1 MNSANL
7 SVANDFTPFPFG
19 RTPAD
24 GENSAERF
32 RDEFLLPKLRQ
43 GATVVVNLDGVLG
56 GLSSSFLEEVFG
68 GLVRKHGF
76 APSELKKVL
85 KITCSEIPS
94 LVDRCWSYVN
104 EAGDT

>member
-7 SVANDFTPFPFG
+7 SVAKDFTPFPFG

-32 RDEFLLPKLRQ
+32 RDEFLLPKLRK
-43 GATVVVNLDGVLG
+43 GEFVIVNLDGVLG

-68 GLVRKHGF
+68 GLVRKRGF
-76 APSELKKVL
+76 VPAQLEQTL
-85 KITCSEIPS
+85 KITCNEIPS
-94 LVDRCWSYVN
+94 LVDRCWSYIK
-104 EAGDT
+104 EAAHG